1 MTQRIIVS
9 RHPAAIEFIR
19 SAAPEFTTAP
29 VLSQASPEDVRGK
42 VVAGNLPLHLA
53 ALAAEVVAVEFDGAP
68 PRGTEYTAA
77 DMAASGAVLR
87 RYRVQSVT
95 RTDGHQI
102 EWSDKLGPRKRQPF
116 LLFIR
121 EGEVIPFEGQD
132 IPGVV
137 AVRGTDYTKQGV
149 WSYTTYRLQIA
160 TGVREI
166 AGRSGWE
173 TGRFT
178 EGLGAA
184 LGLPTP
190 DTWADVATALGVS
203 VPRAMEFLRNWRPD
217 AAESLNTVEKSLEA
231 LEAL

>member
-1 MTQRIIVS
+1 MTMVERVIVS
-9 RHPAAIEFIR
+9 RHPAAVEFIR
-19 SAAPEFTTAP
+19 SAAPEFRTAP
-29 VLSQASPEDVRGK
+29 VLGQATPDDVRGK

-53 ALAAEVVAVEFDGAP
+53 ALAAEVVAVEFDGIP

-77 DMAASGAVLR
+77 DMAAAGAVLR
-87 RYRVQSVT
+87 RYRVQSVNT
-95 RTDGHQI
+95 TDARQI
-102 EWSDKLGPRKRQPF
+102 EWSDKLGPRRRRPF

-121 EGEVIPFEGQD
+121 EGKVIPFEGQD

-137 AVRGTDYTKQGV
+137 AVRGTDYTKQGI

-166 AGRSGWE
+166 AGRDGWG

-184 LGLPTP
+184 VGVPTP

-203 VPRAMEFLRNWRPD
+203 VPSAMEFLRHSRPY
-217 AAESLNTVEKSLEA
+217 AAESLDAVEQSLEA
-231 LEAL
+231 L